1 MAEKHRLQIWYTG
14 RVQGVGFRYK
24 TTQIAA
30 GFDVCG
36 FVENLDDGRV
46 HLLAVGDES
55 ETRAF
60 ADEIAKVMRDFIK
73 STDERADTA
82 DAEAVGIDSC
92 LYQTGHAVSLGQGS
106 VERHATRFRQHGR
119 IYRANI
125 YTLQPVQFADSE
137 PHGETS
143 SCS

>member
-24 TTQIAA
+24 TTQIAG

-82 DAEAVGIDSC
+82 D
-92 LYQTGHAVSLGQGS
+92 VSYKGFEIRL
-106 VERHATRFRQHGR
+106 
-119 IYRANI
+119 
-125 YTLQPVQFADSE
+125 
-137 PHGETS
+137 
-143 SCS
+143 

>member
-1 MAEKHRLQIWYTG
+1 MAEKYRLQIWYTG

-30 GFDVCG
+30 GSDVCG

-82 DAEAVGIDSC
+82 D
-92 LYQTGHAVSLGQGS
+92 VSYKGFEIRL
-106 VERHATRFRQHGR
+106 
-119 IYRANI
+119 
-125 YTLQPVQFADSE
+125 
-137 PHGETS
+137 
-143 SCS
+143 

>member
-1 MAEKHRLQIWYTG
+1 MAEKHRLQIWYTV

-82 DAEAVGIDSC
+82 D
-92 LYQTGHAVSLGQGS
+92 VSYKGFEIRL
-106 VERHATRFRQHGR
+106 
-119 IYRANI
+119 
-125 YTLQPVQFADSE
+125 
-137 PHGETS
+137 
-143 SCS
+143 